1 MTELFAKLT
10 PEEQIDLRTRGRT
23 RTWGRGEIVFT
34 QGDPSTWVLLVL
46 SGKVKISAAS
56 ESGTDVVLAVRG
68 PGAVVGEMASIDGEP
83 RSATVTAVEPVEG
96 LAIRDFAGF
105 LRENGRVAVLIMR
118 TVTERL
124 RDADRK
130 RIEYGVLDT
139 AVRVANRLVELAER
153 YGEPVPGGVSLELPL
168 SQDELASWVG
178 SSREAVNKALRG
190 LRDRGLIETGRRRV
204 LINDMDGLRRRARQ
218 S

>member
-1 MTELFAKLT
+1 MTELFGNLT
-10 PEEQIDLRTRGRT
+10 PEEQIDLRTRGRQ
-23 RTWGRGEIVFT
+23 RMWARGEIVFT
-34 QGDPSTWVLLVL
+34 EGDPSTWVLLVL
-46 SGKVKISAAS
+46 SGKVKISASTEA
-56 ESGTDVVLAVRG
+56 GTEVVLAVRG
-68 PGAVVGEMASIDGEP
+68 PGAVVGEMASIDGLP

-96 LAIRDFAGF
+96 LAIHDFAGF
-105 LRENGRVAVLIMR
+105 LRENGRVAVLLMR

-130 RIEYGVLDT
+130 RVEYGGLDT
-139 AVRVANRLVELAER
+139 AVRVANRLVELADR
-153 YGEPVPGGVSLELPL
+153 YGEPVSGGVSLVLPL

-190 LRDRGLIETGRRRV
+190 FRDRGLIETGRRRV
-204 LINDMDGLRRRARQ
+204 LIHDMDGLRSRARQ

>member
-1 MTELFAKLT
+1 MTELFDKLT
-10 PEEQIDLRTRGRT
+10 PQEQIDLRARGRT
-23 RTWGRGEIVFT
+23 RTWARGEIVFT

-46 SGKVKISAAS
+46 SGKVKISAAT

-68 PGAVVGEMASIDGEP
+68 PGAVVGEMASIDGQP

>member
-1 MTELFAKLT
+1 MTELFGKLT
-10 PEEQIDLRTRGRT
+10 PEEQIDLRARGRT
-23 RTWGRGEIVFT
+23 RTWARGEIVFT

-153 YGEPVPGGVSLELPL
+153 YGEQVPGGVSLELPL

>member
-1 MTELFAKLT
+1 MTELFDKLT
-10 PEEQIDLRTRGRT
+10 PQEQIDLRTRGRT
-23 RTWGRGEIVFT
+23 RTWARGEIVFT

>member
-1 MTELFAKLT
+1 MTELFDKLT
-10 PEEQIDLRTRGRT
+10 PQEQIDLRARGRT
-23 RTWGRGEIVFT
+23 RTWARGEIVFT

-46 SGKVKISAAS
+46 SGKVKISAAT

-68 PGAVVGEMASIDGEP
+68 PGAVVGEMASIDGQP

-153 YGEPVPGGVSLELPL
+153 YGEQVPGGVSLELPL

-204 LINDMDGLRRRARQ
+204 LISDMDGLRRRARQ

>member
-1 MTELFAKLT
+1 MTELFGKLT
-10 PEEQIDLRTRGRT
+10 PEEQIDLRARGRT
-23 RTWGRGEIVFT
+23 RTWARGEIVFT

-46 SGKVKISAAS
+46 SGKVKISAAT

-68 PGAVVGEMASIDGEP
+68 PGAVVGEMASIDGQP

-105 LRENGRVAVLIMR
+105 LREHGRVAVLIMR

-130 RIEYGVLDT
+130 RVEYGVLDT
-139 AVRVANRLVELAER
+139 ADRVANRLVELAER
-153 YGEPVPGGVSLELPL
+153 YGEQVPGGVSLELPL

>member
-1 MTELFAKLT
+1 MTELFGKLT
-10 PEEQIDLRTRGRT
+10 PEEQIDLRARGRT

-46 SGKVKISAAS
+46 SGKVKISAAT

-68 PGAVVGEMASIDGEP
+68 PGAVVGEMASIDGQP